1 MDIFQILNEMDKM
14 SLKEQPNISN
24 TNINWKHILPNMKL
38 SEKILEIFADQLDWN
53 DVIRYQNISDD
64 LFLRHKF
71 RIK

>member
-1 MDIFQILNEMDKM
+1 MNIFQILNEMDKM
-14 SLKEQPNISN
+14 SLKEQTNISN